1 MMLLVTTFNRDIT
14 KGRYRSKLYVYKPVA
29 KNEGR
34 DDFFYQL
41 GKPLTKPPSLK
52 KEEEKTPS
60 LYL

>member
-1 MMLLVTTFNRDIT
+1 M
-14 KGRYRSKLYVYKPVA
+14 YVYKPVA